1 MFKKSV
7 LFVVGTLLLA
17 TPAVHARQGGQQ
29 QQQRPATPP
38 SVEDRTSGTKK
49 LDGYFPLYWDERTGN
64 LLMEIS
70 RLDTEFLYST
80 GLSAGL
86 GSNDIG
92 LDRGSGGGGG
102 RIVQFQRVGPR
113 ILMVQGQQ
121 NFRSSSKNPLER
133 KSVEDS
139 FAKSILWGFAVAAES
154 NGRVLVDATDFF
166 MRDLVNAAGRLR
178 PGNYRVDRTRSAF
191 YLPNTRNFPK
201 NTEVDMTLTFVNE
214 QGGGGG
220 GGGGGPVQGP
230 APIGANGG
238 GGGGGGFGGGLFSGS
253 VASVTPSADAVT
265 MREHA
270 SFVELPD
277 GNYEPRIDDPR
288 AGYGGLSFVDYSVAI
303 GEPMQ
308 FRYLR
313 RHRLQ
318 KKDPTAAISEPVKPI
333 QYWVDSGAPEDV
345 KKALLEGASWWNQ
358 AFEAAGFRNAFKVD
372 VLPDGAD
379 PMDIRYNMINWVHR
393 STRGWS
399 SGGSV
404 ADPRT
409 GEIIKATVTL
419 GSLRDR
425 QDYMIFE
432 GLLSP
437 YNKGDERP
445 AILYETALKRIRQLA
460 AHEVGHTLGLGH
472 NYYDST
478 KGWISVMDY
487 PHPLEV
493 LKEDGT
499 IDLSDAYPQ
508 HIGEWDKVAIN
519 FGYREYPKGANI
531 TNDLNKI
538 ISDAWAQD
546 IRYFTNQDTDIHP
559 RVEQWSNGVDQ
570 GMELTRLMKV
580 RRAALNKLGT
590 NTIRAGQPTVLI
602 EEPLVPIFMYH
613 RYAVEST
620 SSMIAG
626 QDFTYAMRGDNT
638 TPVVWTDGEM
648 QRKAID
654 ALSATLKPSEL
665 TIPKRILDLL
675 PPRPPGYGM
684 HRELFPRTTGEG
696 FDPVNPASIAAEVT
710 IGFMLQPDRAARMV
724 AQNAVDQALPG
735 LGEVIDRL
743 IKATFDQPTSGT
755 YEAEVR
761 RAEERVLVDRV
772 MWLAQ
777 SAPNAQVRAIASLK
791 LDRIRQRS
799 ATGATAAAGMG
810 DSERA
815 HRQLLAADI
824 KRFMERG
831 MVDAMGGKILPPSAA
846 PPGAPI
852 GDMGQDWL
860 ARPGFGRVQNDWD
873 DINPEMWLFYQPPQ

>member
-7 LFVVGTLLLA
+7 LLVGSLLVLA
-17 TPAVHARQGGQQ
+17 PVIAAAQPAQ
-29 QQQRPATPP
+29 QQQRPAAPQ
-38 SVEDRTSGTKK
+38 SVEDRTAGMKK
-49 LDGYFPLYWDERTGN
+49 IDGYFPLYWDERTGGMF
-64 LLMEIS
+64 LEIP
-70 RLDTEFLYST
+70 RLDTEFLFST

-92 LDRGSGGGGG
+92 LDRGSGAGGG

-113 ILMVQGQQ
+113 VMLVQGNQS
-121 NFRSSSKNPLER
+121 FRSSSKNPLER

-139 FAKSILWGFAVAAES
+139 FAKSILWGFTVAGES
-154 NGRVLVDATDFF
+154 NGRILVDATDFF
-166 MRDLVNAAGRLR
+166 MRDVVNAAGRLR
-178 PGNYRVDRTRSAF
+178 PGNYRIDRTRSAF
-191 YLPNTRNFPK
+191 YLPNTRNFPQ

-214 QGGGGG
+214 QTGGGG

-230 APIGANGG
+230 APIGAGGGGG

-253 VASVTPSADAVT
+253 VASVTPSPDAVT
-265 MREHA
+265 MREHV
-270 SFVELPD
+270 SFVQLPD
-277 GNYEPRIDDPR
+277 GNFQPRIDDPR
-288 AGYGGLSFVDYSVAI
+288 AGYGGLSFVDYSQPI
-303 GEPMQ
+303 GEPIQ

-318 KKDPTAAISEPVKPI
+318 KKDPNAAISEPVKPI

-372 VLPDGAD
+372 VLPADAD

-404 ADPRT
+404 SDPRT

-437 YNKGDERP
+437 YANGDERP
-445 AILYETALKRIRQLA
+445 SVLYETALARIRQLA

-472 NYYDST
+472 NYYDSS

-493 LKEDGT
+493 LRDDGT
-499 IDLSDAYPQ
+499 IDLSKAYEAR
-508 HIGEWDKVAIN
+508 IGDWDKVAIN
-519 FGYREYPKGANI
+519 FGYRELPKGANENAAL
-531 TNDLNKI
+531 TKI
-538 ISDAWAQD
+538 ITDAWAQD
-546 IRYFTNQDTDIHP
+546 LRYFTNQDTDIPP
-559 RVEQWSNGVDQ
+559 RTEQWSNGTNQ
-570 GMELTRLMKV
+570 GDELTRLMKV
-580 RRAALNKLGT
+580 RRAALNRLGT
-590 NTIRAGQPTVLI
+590 NTIRKGVPTVMI

-613 RYAVEST
+613 RYAVEGAA
-620 SSMIAG
+620 SMIAG
-626 QDFTYAMRGDNT
+626 QDFTYAFRGDNT
-638 TPVVWTDGEM
+638 TPVEWVNGEM
-648 QRKAID
+648 QRKTID

-665 TIPKRILDLL
+665 TIPKKLLDLL

-696 FDPVNPASIAAEVT
+696 FDPINPASIAAEVT
-710 IGFMLQPDRAARMV
+710 IGFILQPDRAARMV

-743 IKATFDQPTSGT
+743 IKATFDQPTSGN

-761 RAEERVLVDRV
+761 RATERVLVDRV
-772 MWLAQ
+772 MWLAA

-791 LDRIRQRS
+791 LDRIRARS
-799 ATGATAAAGMG
+799 STTGAAGTSMG
-810 DSERA
+810 ESEHA
-815 HRQLLAADI
+815 HRNLLAADI
-824 KRFMERG
+824 KRFLERP
-831 MVDAMGGKILPPSAA
+831 VNDALSARVMPPSPA

-852 GDMGQDWL
+852 GDTGYDWL
-860 ARPGFGRVQNDWD
+860 ARPAQCEWD
-873 DINPEMWLFYQPPQ
+873 MVNPEMWLHYVPQQ